1 MSKFAFTVIALSL
14 AAFLGGGGYTLLPRS
29 LYDPACNIKGNISI
43 DSGRRIYHMPGQTFY
58 RQTVIRP
65 QYGERWFCSE
75 DEARAAGWVKARR

>member
-29 LYDPACNIKGNISI
+29 LSDPACNIKGNISI
-43 DSGRRIYHMPGQTFY
+43 DSGRRIYHMPRQMFY

-65 QYGERWFCSE
+65 QYGERWFCTE